1 MAKRNT
7 NFTAMEKYFWE
18 NYLGEETELNEACL
32 DVVGTGRDQYNYAN
46 NLQRLPHEQD
56 RMADWFQGL
65 PHPFYPT
72 PYYHEIE
79 ENLTEWGIIKNG
91 FPPSRVQRLKD
102 GWWTYWAAWVIK
114 NAEGRRL

>member
-1 MAKRNT
+1 MRNT

-18 NYLGEETELNEACL
+18 NYLGDETELQEACKDIL
-32 DVVGTGRDQYNYAN
+32 EEGRSTYDYPN
-46 NLQRLPHEQD
+46 NKQRFPNEGD

-79 ENLTEWGIIKNG
+79 ENLTEWGIIKSG
-91 FPPSRVQRLKD
+91 FPPSKVARLKD
-102 GWWTYWAAWVIK
+102 GWWSYWSSWVIK